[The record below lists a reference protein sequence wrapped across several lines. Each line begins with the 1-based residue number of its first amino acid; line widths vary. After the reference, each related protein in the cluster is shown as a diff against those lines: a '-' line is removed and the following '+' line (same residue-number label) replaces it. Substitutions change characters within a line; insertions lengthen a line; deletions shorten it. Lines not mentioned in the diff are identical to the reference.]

1 MSSAERSAHYTDEP
15 GNGLGLLEVKF
26 YRYYESIRNS
36 HGFALCGGDVMPA
49 IRFRSFLLFAIV
61 ITLCAVPGVPVV
73 QAQGGSDGFDPS
85 VCIPGPNDPP
95 PDLFEG
101 ARPSS
106 LVLETTDVLSQPP
119 LTADARPMVIQTLPA
134 GTYVIV
140 LDLDEQTRSYFR
152 VIWPCDGRTF
162 IGWVNAAAIRASP
175 RRYNPK
181 PAPPACAKPLL
192 TVDLLD
198 DVWLSTVTGR
208 IAVVA
213 DLYRDRGGS
222 EFPLSFYYLTRS
234 GKELREKDRKFHTI
248 GPFLINGVVLGA
260 DVREGNAIGFL
271 VITSSPEPL
280 HFFGTIY
287 EVPEGCDFGRN

>member
-1 MSSAERSAHYTDEP
+1 
-15 GNGLGLLEVKF
+15 
-26 YRYYESIRNS
+26 
-36 HGFALCGGDVMPA
+36 
-49 IRFRSFLLFAIV
+49 
-61 ITLCAVPGVPVV
+61 
-73 QAQGGSDGFDPS
+73 
-85 VCIPGPNDPP
+85 
-95 PDLFEG
+95 
-101 ARPSS
+101 
-106 LVLETTDVLSQPP
+106 
-119 LTADARPMVIQTLPA
+119 
-134 GTYVIV
+134 
-140 LDLDEQTRSYFR
+140 
-152 VIWPCDGRTF
+152 
-162 IGWVNAAAIRASP
+162 
-175 RRYNPK
+175 
-181 PAPPACAKPLL
+181 
-192 TVDLLD
+192 VDLLD